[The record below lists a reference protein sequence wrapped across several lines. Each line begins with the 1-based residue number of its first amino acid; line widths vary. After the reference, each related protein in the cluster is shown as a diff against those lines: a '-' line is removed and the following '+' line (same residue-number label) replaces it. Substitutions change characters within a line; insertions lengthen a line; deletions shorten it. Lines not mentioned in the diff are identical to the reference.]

1 MSLCRTVRRLCDQK
15 ETEMPDK
22 YSDNF
27 KNTDNDQTIQ
37 FPTSGQPAGAAP
49 PQYSSTQYQG
59 NAQYNDGYQYDPY
72 GSSQNAVNPFEEA
85 YREEHYT
92 QQPQYSQ
99 QPQYAQQA
107 QYSQQPQYS
116 QQAMFAQQP
125 AYPQQRVNQ
134 SAPKQKKKH
143 KNIVTRI
150 ITRILLTVLILFL
163 LLFGIYSCTALSIIK
178 KLDYRETGDRDR
190 ADSALRRSYVTSVL
204 IIGTDGRSD
213 DDTGR
218 SDTMILVS
226 INKHTK
232 KICMTS
238 FMRDSY
244 VNIPGHGWDKLNA
257 AYNYGGPE
265 LVMDTIENNFYVRI
279 DDYVCI
285 NFNSFASIVDSVGGI
300 DIEVSDSEAEAINVI
315 LQSEVNELMGDDKMD
330 DMLSSGGKLHL
341 NGKQALAYSRIRYV
355 GNADFERTERQ
366 RTVMEKIIKKMRSF
380 KPTYIKKLT
389 NNVMPQ
395 LTTNMKTL
403 DLYLLSLRV
412 PFIMKYDFV
421 QVQVPAEDTYYS
433 DNVELYGGIQ
443 NVLSVDFDANYDIIK
458 SEVFDD

>member
-1 MSLCRTVRRLCDQK
+1 
-15 ETEMPDK
+15 MPDK
-22 YSDNF
+22 YTDHF
-27 KNTDNDQTIQ
+27 RNTDNDQTIQ
-37 FPTSGQPAGAAP
+37 FPTAGQPASVTPPTNQKRAP
-49 PQYSSTQYQG
+49 QQYSGS
-59 NAQYNDGYQYDPY
+59 AQYNDGYQYDPY
-72 GSSQNAVNPFEEA
+72 ADSQNAVNPFEEA
-85 YREEHYT
+85 YREEHYN

-99 QPQYAQQA
+99 QQYAQQQ
-107 QYSQQPQYS
+107 QYSQQQQYAQQPQYS
-116 QQAMFAQQP
+116 QQAMFVQQP
-125 AYPQQRVNQ
+125 AYPQQRVNE
-134 SAPKQKKKH
+134 SAPKQKKKRRKH

-150 ITRILLTVLILFL
+150 ITRLLLTLLILFL

-238 FMRDSY
+238 FMRDCY